1 MLSAVDATRDNPAG
15 PAAPPAAAYCRRC
28 GYSLRGLAGG
38 RCPEC
43 GGAFDLANRKTFAR
57 RPPRPALWRW
67 ARRVALLVTLL
78 ALAAASVPG
87 WYWWQWRGE
96 QQVLDE
102 IRRLGGD
109 VLVRRVE
116 AAGLGRCLPERWA

>member
-57 RPPRPALWRW
+57 KPPRPALWRW
-67 ARRVALLVTLL
+67 ARRVTVLVTLL

-87 WYWWQWRGE
+87 WYWWQWRKE
-96 QQVLDE
+96 QPAIIQIE
-102 IRRLGGD
+102 KFGGN
-109 VLVRRVE
+109 VFVERVE
-116 AAGLGRCLPERWA
+116 ATGPAKYLPRR